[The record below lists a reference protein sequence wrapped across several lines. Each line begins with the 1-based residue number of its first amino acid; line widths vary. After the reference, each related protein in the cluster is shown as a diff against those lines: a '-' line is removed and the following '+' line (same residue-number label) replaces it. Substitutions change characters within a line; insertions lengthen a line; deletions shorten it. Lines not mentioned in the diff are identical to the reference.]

1 VQLPCPTLPDLCLSA
16 APAAP
21 TALAVARPRRAA
33 LGKVMSGLLTGS
45 LGLAGLL
52 ASDRSVQAAP
62 PPAAASAVAKAE
74 AMGSLAGGAMVASAD
89 VAILTE
95 MAQSWLAGRLDR
107 PPASL
112 QVQAPDA
119 RWRRPPC
126 RQALQFDLPFP
137 GSTATLRAR
146 CAEPVWQVYLRVSG
160 PGLPAAGGT
169 GAGMVEAGR
178 PTDVPAGADAL
189 AWPTAPGAGRGPSP
203 TAAAPTPATAAVAWR
218 TVLVAAQPLRRGQVL
233 SPELIQPGQRP
244 AREVDATALT
254 DLRQPGDHELVRDL
268 APGEVLR
275 AADLRPALMVRRGQV
290 VWLRVGE
297 GSGFVVSARV
307 EALQDGRLGEP
318 VTLRN
323 PDSGQTVSGVVVGP
337 QAVRGGAR

>member
-1 VQLPCPTLPDLCLSA
+1 MQLPCPSLPDPRLSA
-16 APAAP
+16 ALAVDDTAAD
-21 TALAVARPRRAA
+21 AVARASGSRVAPRRTSGWSVRRCVGLCRVLGLA
-33 LGKVMSGLLTGS
+33 LA
-45 LGLAGLL
+45 LAGLL
-52 ASDRSVQAAP
+52 VPGHAVRAAP
-62 PPAAASAVAKAE
+62 PPAVSPIAPATAAAA
-74 AMGSLAGGAMVASAD
+74 AD
-89 VAILTE
+89 VAALAE
-95 MAQSWLAGRLDR
+95 MAQSWLAGRLDQ

-137 GSTATLRAR
+137 GSTTTLRAR
-146 CAEPVWQVYLRVSG
+146 CAEPVWQVYLRASG
-160 PGLPAAGGT
+160 PGLQG
-169 GAGMVEAGR
+169 
-178 PTDVPAGADAL
+178 
-189 AWPTAPGAGRGPSP
+189 APGAGMGAAPGMADAGLSP
-203 TAAAPTPATAAVAWR
+203 HAAAAPATLAATSAATPAWR

-233 SPELIQPGQRP
+233 SAELIQPGQRP
-244 AREVDATALT
+244 AREVDATALS

-268 APGEVLR
+268 APGEMLR

-297 GSGFVVSARV
+297 GTGFVVSARV